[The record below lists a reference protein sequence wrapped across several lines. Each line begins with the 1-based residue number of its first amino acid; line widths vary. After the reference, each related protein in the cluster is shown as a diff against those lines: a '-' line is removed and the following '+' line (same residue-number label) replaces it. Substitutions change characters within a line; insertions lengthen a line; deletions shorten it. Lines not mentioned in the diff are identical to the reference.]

1 MANDKPYTPTYRD
14 ELALTRHFV
23 AVLEQKLAGRDTLR
37 RTNVHPLDWC
47 HLGVLGPAK
56 LVPAPVELDAA
67 VVEAEVSAEA
77 PASAAPAATPGKA
90 ESGEAAAVEAPDANV
105 ASAAASSVMP
115 VNGDASGVKAVPD
128 EPRVV
133 ADKGDDREGARRP
146 PSAIGFEILVQPDAS
161 GVIELTVDASF
172 CVFTKHLPT
181 LREQTTVLDTGAS
194 AGAPLADVVQRW
206 PLEVKGVLFRISP
219 NGVATYNDG
228 GVVQAVLDGVL
239 RRAFDKPDAERLWP
253 GTRPK
258 VDKGECLKDEASF
271 TAFLASRTSGL
282 SAEQWAMKSSLEVR
296 STPRPDG
303 KVRIGCYLRN
313 ETPETPPLTKG
324 KGLKDAFKVVSD
336 VCVNAVVQTGEL
348 HPIEILP
355 VPQDY
360 QYDRRVWAVGHNTSV
375 RSDPQAKTV
384 RTAALAVY
392 EQPRIKTREVVPA
405 KFTELTSD
413 PFGTL
418 EAVYAAMCEY
428 GQDWKERV
436 LDQNDLH
443 LDAAALA
450 VCGRDYTA
458 FEDEIRRFAAGIAAL
473 KADERLLTAFKASN
487 RVFCK
492 LAGGYDSW
500 RLFQVVFIVTQ
511 LPALAVREGIVEGE
525 FPAGMKRSWKD
536 VLDWGD
542 VLWFRTGG
550 GKTEAYLGLACC
562 AMLYDRLRGKR
573 FGITAW
579 LRFPLRML
587 SIQQLQRAMRVIWET
602 EQERKAMLGAEADKS
617 APIRL
622 GYFVGST
629 TTPNSI
635 SAEYLE
641 NFTTEESLE
650 WLRVVPDC
658 PACGGRGTV
667 KVKTD
672 IPAIRFR
679 HICGT
684 CNAEL
689 PLDIC
694 DDEVYRH
701 LPSLIVGTIDK
712 MASVGQQPKFGMLWG
727 GAKWKCPQ
735 HGYAFGDYC
744 SAFGCQVKDK
754 KLRRT
759 VKPYD
764 PAPALHIQDEL
775 HLLQEELGAFAG
787 HYETLI
793 RYCEATVGRLPSK
806 VVAATATIEG
816 FENQVRHL
824 YGVKDARRF
833 PGRGY
838 DNLRSFYAEPDKDE
852 VGDSKTARIFVAF
865 KSPSMPPADASAFC
879 TEILLTEI
887 GNLFGNPH
895 VALAFLH
902 DAKTPDHVAALLNYY
917 TTTLNYVGSLAKGSR
932 VSQALNEVASKVR
945 PGARDLN
952 VEYHSSRSTSAAV
965 ADVVHRLESP
975 PNWSDESFLDALVA
989 TSMISH
995 GVDLERVNL
1004 MMMDGIPEET
1014 AEYIQAS
1021 SRSGR
1026 RHVGMVVVA
1035 LAGFSL
1041 RALSIYHRF
1050 LEYHQ
1055 HLDRMISPVP
1065 VNRFAKYAAQ
1075 RTLPGIVLGLIY
1087 GLHAAQSGRATLSK
1101 RNEVV
1106 ELLNTMGPKFLA
1118 QVKEAYSLGSEVYD
1132 ERLEKALSDALED
1145 RLDVVAI
1152 SIRNS
1157 NEKHVR
1163 DAIRPVPMTSLRD
1176 VEAGVPF
1183 WPDLGDSRL
1192 LSFVQ
1197 RTRG

>member
-1 MANDKPYTPTYRD
+1 MANDKPYAPTYRD

-23 AVLEQKLAGRDTLR
+23 AVLEQNLAGRGVLR
-37 RTNVHPLDWC
+37 RTNAHPLDWC

-56 LVPAPVELDAA
+56 LAPVPVELDATVA
-67 VVEAEVSAEA
+67 EAEASAEA
-77 PASAAPAATPGKA
+77 SASPAPAATPSKA
-90 ESGEAAAVEAPDANV
+90 GSGAAALEAPGAHV
-105 ASAAASSVMP
+105 ASAVASSAAP
-115 VNGDASGVKAVPD
+115 VNGDASGANAVPS
-128 EPRVV
+128 EPHVV
-133 ADKGDDREGARRP
+133 TDKGDDREGARRP
-146 PSAIGFEILVQPDAS
+146 PSAIGFEILVQPDTA
-161 GVIELTVDASF
+161 GIIEMTVDASF
-172 CVFTKHLPT
+172 CIFTKHLPT
-181 LREQTTVLDTGAS
+181 LREQTTVLETGAS
-194 AGAPLADVVQRW
+194 AGAPLAEVVQRW
-206 PLEVKGVLFRISP
+206 PLEVKGVTFRIAG
-219 NGVATYNDG
+219 NTIATYTDG
-228 GVVQAVLDGVL
+228 GVVQALLDGAL
-239 RRAFDKPDAERLWP
+239 RRVFNGSDAERAWP

-258 VDKGECLKDEASF
+258 IDKVECLKDEASF
-271 TAFLASRTSGL
+271 SAFLDSLTSGL
-282 SAEQWAMKSSLEVR
+282 AVEQWAMKASLEIR
-296 STPRPDG
+296 TTPRPDG
-303 KVRIGCYLRN
+303 KVRVGCYLRN

-336 VCVNAVVQTGEL
+336 VCVKAVVKRGKL

-375 RSDPQAKTV
+375 RSDLQAKAV
-384 RTAALAVY
+384 STAALAVY
-392 EQPRIKTREVVPA
+392 EQPRIMTREIVPA
-405 KFTELTSD
+405 KFAELESD

-418 EAVYAAMCEY
+418 EAIYTAMGEY
-428 GQDWKERV
+428 GKEWKRHV
-436 LDQNDLH
+436 LDQNDLQ
-443 LDAAALA
+443 LDAAALTE
-450 VCGRDYTA
+450 CGRDYA
-458 FEDEIRRFAAGIAAL
+458 GFEDEIRRFAAGIAAL
-473 KADERLLTAFKASN
+473 RADERLLTAFKASN
-487 RVFCK
+487 RVFGK
-492 LAGGYDSW
+492 LASGYDSW

-511 LPALAVREGIVEGE
+511 LPALAIREGVVEGE
-525 FPAGMKRSWKD
+525 FPSGVKRSWKD

-573 FGITAW
+573 FGVTAW

-602 EQERKAMLGAEADKS
+602 EQERKAVLGAEADQS

-622 GYFVGST
+622 GYFVGGT

-641 NFTTEESLE
+641 NFTTEESRE

-667 KVKTD
+667 KVETD

-679 HICGT
+679 HICSI

-701 LPSLIVGTIDK
+701 LPTLILGTIDK

-735 HGYAFGDYC
+735 HGYAFGEYC
-744 SAFGCQVKDK
+744 SVFGCQVKDK
-754 KLRRT
+754 KLRKA

-764 PAPALHIQDEL
+764 PSPALHIQDEL

-793 RYCEATVGRLPSK
+793 RYCEGTVGGLPSK

-838 DNLRSFYAEPDKDE
+838 DKLRSFYAEPDKDE
-852 VGDSKTARIFVAF
+852 SGDLKTARIFVAF

-879 TEILLTEI
+879 TEILHAEI
-887 GNLFGNPH
+887 GNLVSNPH
-895 VALAFLH
+895 VALALLH
-902 DAKTPDHVAALLNYY
+902 DARTPDDVAALLNYY

-932 VSQALNEVASKVR
+932 VSQALNGIASKVR

-952 VEYHSSRSTSAAV
+952 VEYHSSRSTSAEV
-965 ADVVHRLESP
+965 ANVVHRVESP
-975 PNWSDESFLDALVA
+975 PTWDDESFLDALVA

-995 GVDLERVNL
+995 GVDLERINL
-1004 MMMDGIPEET
+1004 MTMDGVPEET

-1026 RHVGMVVVA
+1026 RHVGMVVVV
-1035 LAGFSL
+1035 LANFSL
-1041 RALSIYHRF
+1041 RASSIYHRF
-1050 LEYHQ
+1050 IEYHQ
-1055 HLDRMISPVP
+1055 HLDRMVSPVP

-1075 RTLPGIVLGLIY
+1075 RTLPGIALGLVF
-1087 GLHAAQSGRATLSK
+1087 GLHAAQSGRGDLNK

-1106 ELLNTMGPKFLA
+1106 ELLNSLGAKFLTE
-1118 QVKEAYSLGSEVYD
+1118 VKEAYSLGSEVYD
-1132 ERLEKALSDALED
+1132 ERLEKALSDALAE
-1145 RLDVVAI
+1145 RLDVVVM

-1157 NEKHVR
+1157 NEKLVKE
-1163 DAIRPVPMTSLRD
+1163 AIRPAPMMSLRD

-1183 WPDLGDSRL
+1183 WPDHGDSRL
-1192 LSFVQ
+1192 LTFVQ
-1197 RTRG
+1197 RTKD